1 MKYLV
6 LCEGTNEKTI
16 INLLLDA
23 NKLRIKRDDLVGLT
37 PYNVRQLSNPT
48 IKSQLKI
55 YNQPVI
61 ILRIGDTQREKFPIP
76 TDLKNIVSKDRII
89 KYCTLPE
96 LEILLIINEGMY
108 KQFLKS
114 GEKKPKTFAKRNIV
128 YNKKRYDQS
137 NEFFE
142 MYYGGKR
149 ISNLIDNLNKYKT
162 YCTFTAGFFF
172 IFVYFLKIGIDIWR
186 ILSYNYTINKNIMRG

>member
-149 ISNLIDNLNKYKT
+149 ISNLIDNLNKYKK
-162 YCTFTAGFFF
+162 
-172 IFVYFLKIGIDIWR
+172 LKKHSKDEEY
-186 ILSYNYTINKNIMRG
+186 LADLLK

>member
-1 MKYLV
+1 MKYLL
-6 LCEGTNEKTI
+6 LCEGSNEKTI

-23 NKLRIKRDDLVGLT
+23 KKLKITRDDLVGLT

-61 ILRIGDTQREKFPIP
+61 VLRVGDTQKDNFPIP
-76 TDLKNIVSKDRII
+76 NDLKNIVSRDRIK

-108 KQFLKS
+108 KQFTKS
-114 GEKKPKTFAKRNIV
+114 SEKKPKTFAKKNII
-128 YNKKRYDQS
+128 YNKRRYDQS
-137 NEFFE
+137 NEFLE
-142 MYYGGKR
+142 MYYGGRR
-149 ISNLIDNLNKYKT
+149 ILNLINNLREYKKIKKHDKEEL
-162 YCTFTAGFFF
+162 YLADL
-172 IFVYFLKIGIDIWR
+172 LK
-186 ILSYNYTINKNIMRG
+186 

>member
-23 NKLRIKRDDLVGLT
+23 NKLKIKRDDLVGLT

-61 ILRIGDTQREKFPIP
+61 ILRVGDTQREKFPIP
-76 TDLKNIVSKDRII
+76 TDLRNIVSKDRII

-114 GEKKPKTFAKRNIV
+114 GEKKPKTYAKRNII
-128 YNKKRYDQS
+128 YNKKRYEQS
-137 NEFFE
+137 SDFFE

-149 ISNLIDNLNKYKT
+149 ISNLIENLNEYKKIKKHNKDEE
-162 YCTFTAGFFF
+162 YLADL
-172 IFVYFLKIGIDIWR
+172 LK
-186 ILSYNYTINKNIMRG
+186 